1 MYLAVVSRTTL
12 NSCELKNWKVNNNM
26 KLWRDMCMPLFYL
39 IFHKSYESGR
49 SKKKCL
55 VAIKSQRDVAFH
67 TSRGVIQ
74 NLESCCVRIGSTT
87 QNNPEI
93 IWWRNDN
100 RRIHISA
107 ESTYR
112 RSRRFTSI
120 ENLKITALTCG
131 MVWKTEI
138 SEFQANIVIA
148 WNGNVPRASDII
160 KNITGIGRWK
170 EISWWIS

>member
-74 NLESCCVRIGSTT
+74 NLESCCVGIGSTT

-93 IWWRNDN
+93 IWWRNEN

-120 ENLKITALTCG
+120 ENLKITALACG

>member
-1 MYLAVVSRTTL
+1 MTCACHYFISFFIRA
-12 NSCELKNWKVNNNM
+12 LKM
-26 KLWRDMCMPLFYL
+26 
-39 IFHKSYESGR
+39 EGQ
-49 SKKKCL
+49 KKMLGCN
-55 VAIKSQRDVAFH
+55 KSQRDVAFH

-74 NLESCCVRIGSTT
+74 NLESCCVGIGSTT

-93 IWWRNDN
+93 IWWRNEN

-131 MVWKTEI
+131 MVWKTEL

>member
-1 MYLAVVSRTTL
+1 MTCACHYFIAFFIRA
-12 NSCELKNWKVNNNM
+12 LKVEG
-26 KLWRDMCMPLFYL
+26 P
-39 IFHKSYESGR
+39 
-49 SKKKCL
+49 KKCL
-55 VAIKSQRDVAFH
+55 VAIKSQRNVAFH

-74 NLESCCVRIGSTT
+74 NLESCCVGIGSTT

-93 IWWRNDN
+93 IWWRNQN